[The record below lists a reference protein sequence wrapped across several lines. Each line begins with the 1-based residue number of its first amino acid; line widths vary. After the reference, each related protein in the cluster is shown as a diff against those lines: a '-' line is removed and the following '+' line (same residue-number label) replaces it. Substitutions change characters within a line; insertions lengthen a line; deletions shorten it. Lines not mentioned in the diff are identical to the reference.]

1 MDRLTEEIEAKLERF
16 REGLLKT
23 ATVTGTSGTKV
34 VCTVESS
41 SMTLPRLTSYTP
53 VNGDVVLILCIKP
66 GAWFV
71 IGKPA

>member
-1 MDRLTEEIEAKLERF
+1 MDIADAVENRFNQF

-23 ATVTGTSGTKV
+23 GTVTGTSGTKV
-34 VCTVESS
+34 VCTIESV

-53 VNGDVVLILCIKP
+53 VNGDVILVLCIKP